1 MQLASREMNSKEV
14 LLVVF
19 SFCFLWNSQETIH
32 ENKVT
37 ENKRVQQT
45 SGKWFAFLHN
55 NNILYLISR
64 GSVCMIFFIYF
75 LVLLICLPTEYWS
88 NCSRVGLL
96 AVILHVKAR
105 SVENPGKTLKGANK
119 SWWHCCKVLGYTV
132 TAIDFCLY
140 PYTKLCCRFMTM

>member
-1 MQLASREMNSKEV
+1 MQLARREMNSKEV

-45 SGKWFAFLHN
+45 SGEWFAFLHNN

-64 GSVCMIFFIYF
+64 GSVCRIFFIYF
-75 LVLLICLPTEYWS
+75 LVVLICFPTE
-88 NCSRVGLL
+88 
-96 AVILHVKAR
+96 
-105 SVENPGKTLKGANK
+105 
-119 SWWHCCKVLGYTV
+119 
-132 TAIDFCLY
+132 
-140 PYTKLCCRFMTM
+140 

>member
-1 MQLASREMNSKEV
+1 MQLARREMNSKEV

-75 LVLLICLPTEYWS
+75 LVVLICFPTE
-88 NCSRVGLL
+88 
-96 AVILHVKAR
+96 
-105 SVENPGKTLKGANK
+105 
-119 SWWHCCKVLGYTV
+119 
-132 TAIDFCLY
+132 
-140 PYTKLCCRFMTM
+140 

>member
-14 LLVVF
+14 LLVVL

-45 SGKWFAFLHN
+45 SGNWFAFLHN

-75 LVLLICLPTEYWS
+75 LVVLICFPTE
-88 NCSRVGLL
+88 
-96 AVILHVKAR
+96 
-105 SVENPGKTLKGANK
+105 
-119 SWWHCCKVLGYTV
+119 
-132 TAIDFCLY
+132 
-140 PYTKLCCRFMTM
+140 